1 MSTDASVKSAFI
13 IITIGYIAWTIM
25 NRNGVDSGGE

>member
-1 MSTDASVKSAFI
+1 MKTSGLVTVGLGLLI
-13 IITIGYIAWTIM
+13 LVVGGMIM